1 MSNRDK
7 DARYEHLLQGVP
19 FVTQQLMLQVHTSI
33 PGIVTAYDAATR
45 RARVQPAVHMMLSPV
60 GDPYAPFAACE
71 PMEKP
76 IILDVPVIFP
86 SAGGYTVHFP
96 LLPDDPVLLLFSERD
111 IDNFKQ
117 TLESDQ
123 PLSGDIMEVKHA
135 VCIPG
140 FVPFEDDPTVVVPPE
155 NPAGGGRLD
164 GFTVQTNDGT
174 TWVHLAADD
183 IHARIVGDPVDETT
197 YVRLTPQRIY
207 ATPDNETT
215 YVDITP
221 AHIVASP
228 DAGTTY
234 VRVQPA
240 DIDATPDSYVT
251 RVRIQPGDIV
261 ATPDNDVTHA
271 RLRPADVDVTPDSG
285 ATLLRVTGGNVAI
298 TATTVTITGALNV
311 TGVSTLVGNVGVTG
325 NIGVSGTVDGVDVS
339 THDHTFGTQTDGT
352 TGPPR

>member
-1 MSNRDK
+1 
-7 DARYEHLLQGVP
+7 
-19 FVTQQLMLQVHTSI
+19 
-33 PGIVTAYDAATR
+33 
-45 RARVQPAVHMMLSPV
+45 
-60 GDPYAPFAACE
+60 
-71 PMEKP
+71 MEKP

-117 TLESDQ
+117 TLESGQ
-123 PLSGDIMEVKHA
+123 PLSGDIMEVKHV

-140 FVPFEDDPTVVVPPE
+140 FVPFEDDPTVVIPPE
-155 NPAGGGRLD
+155 NPNGGDRL
-164 GFTVQTNDGT
+164 GGVTVQTNDGT

-183 IHARIVGDPVDETT
+183 IHARIVGDPVSETT

-215 YVDITP
+215 YVDMTP
-221 AHIVASP
+221 ARIDASP
-228 DAGTTY
+228 DMGVTY
-234 VRVQPA
+234 ARIEPADIVATPDNDVTHVRIQPA
-240 DIDATPDSYVT
+240 DIDATPDSGVT
-251 RVRIQPGDIV
+251 RVRIQPGDIL

-271 RLRPADVDVTPDSG
+271 RLRPANVDVTPDSG
-285 ATLLRVTGGNVAI
+285 TTLLRVTGGDVAI

-339 THDHTFGTQTDGT
+339 THDHTGGTDSDGT

>member
-207 ATPDNETT
+207 ATPDNDNTS
-215 YVDITP
+215 VDVQHESITGRIEGVP
-221 AHIVASP
+221 VNPTS
-228 DAGTTY
+228 
-234 VRVQPA
+234 VQ
-240 DIDATPDSYVT
+240 ITHGQIY
-251 RVRIQPGDIV
+251 
-261 ATPDNDVTHA
+261 ATPDNGTTFINLV
-271 RLRPADVDVTPDSG
+271 PG
-285 ATLLRVTGGNVAI
+285 
-298 TATTVTITGALNV
+298 TVTIIGDLSV
-311 TGVSTLVGNVGVTG
+311 TGDIAVT
-325 NIGVSGTVDGVDVS
+325 GTVDGVDVS
-339 THDHTFGTQTDGT
+339 MHDHTGGTDTDGT

>member
-1 MSNRDK
+1 MVRAYSGWQPMGTGCSMESIDAYPGLPGQITGDCAIGNGVGRMSNRDA

-117 TLESDQ
+117 TLESGQ

-140 FVPFEDDPTVVVPPE
+140 FVPPTVTLAGDGLVLQSNDGETYVHLND
-155 NPAGGGRLD
+155 NPRTIDAQLD
-164 GFTVQTNDGT
+164 GATHIRMDPNAIGITAVSVTVTGDLTVTGTSTLTGNVLPGANVDGIDVGTHTHSDGT
-174 TWVHLAADD
+174 L
-183 IHARIVGDPVDETT
+183 RI
-197 YVRLTPQRIY
+197 
-207 ATPDNETT
+207 
-215 YVDITP
+215 
-221 AHIVASP
+221 
-228 DAGTTY
+228 GT
-234 VRVQPA
+234 
-240 DIDATPDSYVT
+240 DS
-251 RVRIQPGDIV
+251 
-261 ATPDNDVTHA
+261 
-271 RLRPADVDVTPDSG
+271 
-285 ATLLRVTGGNVAI
+285 VTGD
-298 TATTVTITGALNV
+298 TGAP
-311 TGVSTLVGNVGVTG
+311 S
-325 NIGVSGTVDGVDVS
+325 
-339 THDHTFGTQTDGT
+339 
-352 TGPPR
+352 

>member
-1 MSNRDK
+1 MSNRDA

-60 GDPYAPFAACE
+60 GAPYAPFAACE

-117 TLESDQ
+117 TLESGQ
-123 PLSGDIMEVKHA
+123 PLSGDIMEVKHV

-140 FVPFEDDPTVVVPPE
+140 FVPFEDDPTVVIPPE
-155 NPAGGGRLD
+155 NPNGGGRLD

-174 TWVHLAADD
+174 TWVHLTADD

-197 YVRLTPQRIY
+197 FVRITPQRIY
-207 ATPDNETT
+207 ATPDNDNTS
-215 YVDITP
+215 VDVQHESITGRIEGVP
-221 AHIVASP
+221 VNPTS
-228 DAGTTY
+228 
-234 VRVQPA
+234 VQ
-240 DIDATPDSYVT
+240 ITHGQIY
-251 RVRIQPGDIV
+251 
-261 ATPDNDVTHA
+261 ATPDN
-271 RLRPADVDVTPDSG
+271 G
-285 ATLLRVTGGNVAI
+285 ATFMSIVPG
-298 TATTVTITGALNV
+298 TVTFM
-311 TGVSTLVGNVGVTG
+311 GNLAVTG
-325 NIGVSGTVDGVDVS
+325 NIAVTGTVDGVDVS
-339 THDHTFGTQTDGT
+339 THDHTGGTDSDGT

>member
-1 MSNRDK
+1 MSNRDA

-117 TLESDQ
+117 TLESGQ
-123 PLSGDIMEVKHA
+123 PLSGDIMEVKHV

-140 FVPFEDDPTVVVPPE
+140 FVPFEDDPTVVIPPE
-155 NPAGGGRLD
+155 NPNGGGRLD

-174 TWVHLAADD
+174 TWVHLAPDD

-197 YVRLTPQRIY
+197 FVRMTPQRIY
-207 ATPDNETT
+207 ATPDN
-215 YVDITP
+215 
-221 AHIVASP
+221 
-228 DAGTTY
+228 
-234 VRVQPA
+234 
-240 DIDATPDSYVT
+240 
-251 RVRIQPGDIV
+251 
-261 ATPDNDVTHA
+261 DNTS
-271 RLRPADVDVTPDSG
+271 VDVQHES
-285 ATLLRVTGGNVAI
+285 
-298 TATTVTITGALNV
+298 ITGRIDDVPVNPTSVQITHGQIYAGNPA
-311 TGVSTLVGNVGVTG
+311 TGLHSC
-325 NIGVSGTVDGVDVS
+325 
-339 THDHTFGTQTDGT
+339 
-352 TGPPR
+352 P